1 MFTFNAKVKE
11 ELISRKRFRDCCRK
25 AELAAFIWQNGYLK
39 LEGKKGVGAS
49 IYLPSP
55 ALVRYVLKL
64 TLPFNLETR
73 IERTRNRGR
82 KEWRLIFLPSERF
95 YQFYCELSLF
105 SGGLKLLDL
114 ESEKHDLANCCKFS
128 FLRGIFLSAGYLS
141 LTCKGYHLELHLKTE
156 ELRKFV
162 SKLLLELDLKT
173 KEIERGGKQVIYLK
187 SFSDIEFILAHLGA
201 KKALFE
207 LEDKRAI
214 KSLKESV
221 NRQVNCITA
230 NLKKISRA
238 AVEQIE
244 CIQKIEKNYSLESL
258 PASLQEIAWLRLKY
272 PYLSLKELGEKT
284 TPPISKSAVNNRLR
298 RLKYWSEQLHDR
310 KKNFFGRDA

>member
-1 MFTFNAKVKE
+1 MFTFNAQVKE
-11 ELISRKRFRDCCRK
+11 ELISRKGFKDCCRK
-25 AELAAFIWQNGYLK
+25 AELSAFFWQNGYLK

-49 IYLPSP
+49 IYLTSP

-64 TLPFNLETR
+64 VSPFNLKTR
-73 IERTRNRGR
+73 IEWKKNKGR
-82 KEWRLIFLPSERF
+82 QEWRLIFLPSERF
-95 YQFYCELSLF
+95 YQFYCELSVVG
-105 SGGLKLLDL
+105 GGLKLVQVEGDKQELP
-114 ESEKHDLANCCKFS
+114 NCCKFS

-141 LTCKGYHLELHLKTE
+141 LAGKGYHLELHLKPE
-156 ELRKFV
+156 ELREFIV
-162 SKLLLELDLKT
+162 RLLINLGLKA
-173 KEIERGGKQVIYLK
+173 KEIEREGNKVIYLK
-187 SFSDIEFILAHLGA
+187 SFADIEFFLARLGA
-201 KKALFE
+201 KKSLFE

-230 NLKKISRA
+230 NLKKLSRA

-244 CIQKIEKNYSLESL
+244 CIQRIEENYSLENL

-298 RLKYWSEQLHDR
+298 RLKHWSKRFDQKR
-310 KKNFFGRDA
+310 IS